1 MTNIKCFWNSD
12 NFHIIFV
19 VCFFLIFF
27 DWILYVCK
35 ICYWLMHRLKKKY
48 YFIKNFN
55 TTELKNLNSNTGVI
69 YRNYEKT
76 PVITELLKLRTFCKR
91 KGIKLYLSN
100 NIQLAIK
107 LGFDGAYIPSF
118 NKSLRHLNYKLKN
131 NFKILGSAH
140 NIKEIRL
147 KEKQKVSLIFISSI
161 FKKNKNYLGLYKF
174 INLEKL
180 TSINII
186 ALGGVNRRNLKI
198 LSLTNCAGF
207 AGISYFR

>member
-1 MTNIKCFWNSD
+1 M
-12 NFHIIFV
+12 
-19 VCFFLIFF
+19 
-27 DWILYVCK
+27 
-35 ICYWLMHRLKKKY
+35 
-48 YFIKNFN
+48 
-55 TTELKNLNSNTGVI
+55 
-69 YRNYEKT
+69 
-76 PVITELLKLRTFCKR
+76 PVITELLDMRTFCKR

-107 LGFDGAYIPSF
+107 LGFDGVYIPAF
-118 NKSLRHLNYKLKN
+118 NKSLKHLNYKLKK

-147 KEKQKVSLIFISSI
+147 KEKQKVNLIFISSI

-180 TSINII
+180 TDINII
-186 ALGGVNRRNLKI
+186 ALGGINRSNLKK
-198 LSLTNCAGF
+198 LSLTSCAGF

>member
-1 MTNIKCFWNSD
+1 
-12 NFHIIFV
+12 
-19 VCFFLIFF
+19 
-27 DWILYVCK
+27 
-35 ICYWLMHRLKKKY
+35 MHRLKKKY

-76 PVITELLKLRTFCKR
+76 PIITELLKLRTFCKR

-118 NKSLRHLNYKLKN
+118 NKSLRHLNYKFKKN
-131 NFKILGSAH
+131 FRILGSAH

>member
-1 MTNIKCFWNSD
+1 
-12 NFHIIFV
+12 
-19 VCFFLIFF
+19 
-27 DWILYVCK
+27 
-35 ICYWLMHRLKKKY
+35 MHRLKKKY

-69 YRNYEKT
+69 YRNYEKK
-76 PVITELLKLRTFCKR
+76 PIITELLKLRTFCKR

-118 NKSLRHLNYKLKN
+118 NKSLGHLNYKLKK
-131 NFKILGSAH
+131 NFRILGSAH

-147 KEKQKVSLIFISSI
+147 KEKQRVSLIFISSI

-180 TSINII
+180 TSINVI
-186 ALGGVNRRNLKI
+186 ALGGISRSNLKK